1 MDSDRIKH
9 LLKSSQSKK
18 AEYILYF
25 LQQAQRYEYN
35 HALAFAIEE
44 ANNYNLPLIVYFGFT
59 GNYPEANLRHYTFM
73 AEGLIEL
80 ANKFELKGI
89 HFEIIYDE
97 PDKGIIPFLE
107 KAKTVVMDIGYT
119 KIQRQWRK
127 NIYQEI
133 LLNHPQIDLYSVESD
148 SIIPVVLVSDKEE
161 YGAYT
166 IRRKLYDFLPR
177 FSSTLLIP
185 TIQNKTMIFQK
196 RHYDS
201 VEELLKP
208 ININKSI
215 PASFYYHGGYTEA
228 KKWITAFI
236 SSKLIHYEQSNDPS
250 KDLTSKMSMYLHFGQ
265 ISSLE
270 IYHLVKNSSVSEK
283 IKDAFIEQLF
293 VRRELAHNFV
303 FYNPNYDEFES
314 ITTPWAYLTMINH
327 QNDIKEYTYSK
338 NDYIHFKT
346 HDIYFNS
353 AMKEMVYTG
362 YMHNYMRMYWAKKII
377 EWSTSYKEAYEIIK
391 DLNNTFF
398 IDGRDA
404 LSYTG
409 IAWCFGKHDRAWAER
424 NIFGKI
430 RYMNSSGLTRKF
442 DILEYVRQMNLFEQT
457 TTYHNETSV

>member
-1 MDSDRIKH
+1 MNYMDSDRIKH

-80 ANKFELKGI
+80 ANQFELKGI

-177 FSSTLLIP
+177 FS
-185 TIQNKTMIFQK
+185 
-196 RHYDS
+196 
-201 VEELLKP
+201 
-208 ININKSI
+208 
-215 PASFYYHGGYTEA
+215 
-228 KKWITAFI
+228 
-236 SSKLIHYEQSNDPS
+236 
-250 KDLTSKMSMYLHFGQ
+250 
-265 ISSLE
+265 
-270 IYHLVKNSSVSEK
+270 
-283 IKDAFIEQLF
+283 
-293 VRRELAHNFV
+293 
-303 FYNPNYDEFES
+303 
-314 ITTPWAYLTMINH
+314 
-327 QNDIKEYTYSK
+327 
-338 NDYIHFKT
+338 
-346 HDIYFNS
+346 
-353 AMKEMVYTG
+353 
-362 YMHNYMRMYWAKKII
+362 
-377 EWSTSYKEAYEIIK
+377 
-391 DLNNTFF
+391 
-398 IDGRDA
+398 
-404 LSYTG
+404 
-409 IAWCFGKHDRAWAER
+409 
-424 NIFGKI
+424 
-430 RYMNSSGLTRKF
+430 
-442 DILEYVRQMNLFEQT
+442 
-457 TTYHNETSV
+457 